1 MKRDELYS
9 LIDIQTPSDFKY
21 YENLELLLENDKKID
36 SYLLEELFYS
46 LDWEQLIDLFKSY
59 FDEIIRILPDNEDDL
74 YIKFD
79 VIKRKFLGIL
89 EREKNRGNV
98 KILVSEIESFRK
110 WFIEDRLVKC
120 NDDKNTS
127 IYDAIYDIYASKLLN
142 NDYKYDFSNINEY
155 IIDAFEIKISKLI

>member
-1 MKRDELYS
+1 MKIDELYS
-9 LIDIQTPSDFKY
+9 LIDIETPSDFKY

-46 LDWEQLIDLFKSY
+46 LNWEQLIDLFKSY
-59 FDEIIRILPDNEDDL
+59 FNEIIRILPDNEDDL

-89 EREKNRGNV
+89 EREKDRENV
-98 KILVSEIESFRK
+98 KILVSEIESFKK
-110 WFIEDRLVKC
+110 WFIEDSLVKC

-142 NDYKYDFSNINEY
+142 NDCKYDFSNINEY
-155 IIDAFEIKISKLI
+155 KIDAFEIKISKLI

>member
-9 LIDIQTPSDFKY
+9 LIDIETPSDFKY

-46 LDWEQLIDLFKSY
+46 LDWEQIIDLFKSY
-59 FDEIIRILPDNEDDL
+59 FDEVIRILPDNEDDL

-89 EREKNRGNV
+89 EREKDRDNV
-98 KILVSEIESFRK
+98 KILVSEIESFKK
-110 WFIEDRLVKC
+110 WFIEDELVKC

-142 NDYKYDFSNINEY
+142 NDCKYDFSNINEY
-155 IIDAFEIKISKLI
+155 KIDAFEIKISKLI

>member
-1 MKRDELYS
+1 MKIDELYS
-9 LIDIQTPSDFKY
+9 LIDIETPSDFKY

-46 LDWEQLIDLFKSY
+46 LNWEKLIDLFKSY
-59 FDEIIRILPDNEDDL
+59 FDEVIRILPDNEDDL

-89 EREKNRGNV
+89 EREKDRENV
-98 KILVSEIESFRK
+98 KILVSEIESFKK

-120 NDDKNTS
+120 NDDKNAS

-142 NDYKYDFSNINEY
+142 NDCKYDFSNINEY
-155 IIDAFEIKISKLI
+155 KIDAFEIKISKLI

>member
-9 LIDIQTPSDFKY
+9 LIDIETPSDFKY
-21 YENLELLLENDKKID
+21 YENLELLLENDKNID

-46 LDWEQLIDLFKSY
+46 LNWEQLIDLFKSY
-59 FDEIIRILPDNEDDL
+59 FDEVIRILPDNEDDL

-89 EREKNRGNV
+89 EREKDRENV
-98 KILVSEIESFRK
+98 KILVSEIESFKK

-142 NDYKYDFSNINEY
+142 NDCKYDFLNINEY
-155 IIDAFEIKISKLI
+155 KIDAFEIKISKLI

>member
-9 LIDIQTPSDFKY
+9 LIDIETPSDFKY

-46 LDWEQLIDLFKSY
+46 LDWEQLIDLFQSY
-59 FDEIIRILPDNEDDL
+59 FNEIIRILPDNEDDL

-89 EREKNRGNV
+89 EREKDRENV
-98 KILVSEIESFRK
+98 KILVSEIESFKK
-110 WFIEDRLVKC
+110 WFIKDRLVKC

-142 NDYKYDFSNINEY
+142 NDCKYDFSNINEY

>member
-9 LIDIQTPSDFKY
+9 LIDIETPNDFKY
-21 YENLELLLENDKKID
+21 YENLELLLENEKIID
-36 SYLLEELFYS
+36 SHLLEELFYS
-46 LDWEQLIDLFKSY
+46 LNWEQLIDLFKSY
-59 FDEIIRILPDNEDDL
+59 FNEIIRILPDNEDDL
-74 YIKFD
+74 YLKFD

-89 EREKNRGNV
+89 EREKDRENV
-98 KILVSEIESFRK
+98 KILVSEIQFFKK

-142 NDYKYDFSNINEY
+142 NDCKYDFSNINDY
-155 IIDAFEIKISKLI
+155 KIDGFEIKISKLI